1 MRVTSSGIV
10 ASYDNGM
17 TSPKPVSESRVHVTH
32 IVMPG
37 DANALG
43 TAFGGVLMQWADAAA
58 AMAAMRHARLPV
70 VTVSVDHLAFLAPV
84 RIGHMAI
91 LVAQVNAVF
100 ATSMEVGVEVSTE
113 DPMTGARRKCCD
125 AFLTFVALGAD
136 KRPVAVPPLLPEN
149 DDERRREREARVR
162 REARLA
168 LRAALKGA

>member
-1 MRVTSSGIV
+1 
-10 ASYDNGM
+10 
-17 TSPKPVSESRVHVTH
+17 
-32 IVMPG
+32 
-37 DANALG
+37 
-43 TAFGGVLMQWADAAA
+43 
-58 AMAAMRHARLPV
+58 
-70 VTVSVDHLAFLAPV
+70 
-84 RIGHMAI
+84 MAI

-100 ATSMEVGVEVSTE
+100 ATSMEIGVEVLAE
-113 DPMTGARRKCCD
+113 DPRTGERRKCCD